1 MNPPEVRPEPVS
13 FTVHSVALPSGRDD
27 DLRRTRNGRAKML
40 LVLLIC
46 AAPVVA
52 SYLSYF
58 VIRPEGRSNHGELI
72 TPSRPLPAS
81 LPLTALDGKAVVPA
95 ALKGQWLL
103 VVVSAA
109 DCAADC
115 EKRLYVQRQLR
126 ETLGRERERLDKLW
140 LITDDGPLA
149 PALQQALEATP
160 AMWILRSDPRA
171 VAAWLVPTAG
181 RSFEQQFYLVDPQGD
196 WMMRF
201 AGDSDPK
208 GISRDLERLLRA
220 SVSWDPPGR

>member
-1 MNPPEVRPEPVS
+1 MSAPEVPPEPVS
-13 FTVHSVALPSGRDD
+13 FTVHSVVVPARDD
-27 DLRRTRNGRAKML
+27 DVRRTRLGRLKML

-72 TPSRPLPAS
+72 TPARPMPA
-81 LPLTALDGKAVVPA
+81 LPLRSLDGRVIASA

-103 VVVSAA
+103 VVVAPSA
-109 DCAADC
+109 CPADC
-115 EKRLYVQRQLR
+115 EKRLYLQRQLR
-126 ETLGRERERLDKLW
+126 EALGRERERIDKVW

-149 PALQQALEATP
+149 PALRQALEATP
-160 AMWILRSDPRA
+160 ALWILRSDARA
-171 VAAWLVPTAG
+171 VSAWLEPAAG
-181 RSFEQQFYLVDPQGD
+181 RALEQQIYLADPQGD

-201 AGDSDPK
+201 ADDSDPK
-208 GISRDLERLLRA
+208 GIKRDLDRLLRA
-220 SVSWDPPGR
+220 SASWDPPGR